1 MTDLLAT
8 VVSGDQSYSAEDS
21 RPLTQDTAGKLR
33 TSDPTVAG
41 LLGVGP
47 PRCVA
52 TFNRPA
58 DATQYSV
65 GDLIANSG
73 TAASVV
79 PIEFT
84 VPFTSGRV
92 TGCRCV
98 ITPASG
104 SLVIAACDFDLI
116 LFRPEASIPFADA
129 GYPADNAALVITGL
143 AQEEQIG
150 VLQFT
155 NANWRS
161 GAGSTTVAGASGYQR
176 GAIMS
181 SAPFFPFNISTAA
194 STTKIR
200 GVLQA
205 QGVWNPGAV
214 VNRFAFALDVT
225 PY

>member
-1 MTDLLAT
+1 MAEAKLEEIRAGIAALAALM
-8 VVSGDQSYSAEDS
+8 GE
-21 RPLTQDTAGKLR
+21 
-33 TSDPTVAG
+33 
-41 LLGVGP
+41 GP

-52 TFNRPA
+52 MFNRPA

-65 GDLIANSG
+65 GDNITATG
-73 TAASVV
+73 TAV

-84 VPFTSGRV
+84 IPFTSGRV

-116 LFRPEASIPFADA
+116 LFRPVADTPFAA
-129 GYPADNAALVITGL
+129 GAYPADNAALVIPGL
-143 AQEEQIG
+143 GQEEQIG

-155 NANWRS
+155 NSNWRS

-181 SAPFFPFNISTAA
+181 SAPFFPFNISGITGA
-194 STTKIR
+194 TTIR
-200 GVLQA
+200 ALVQA

-214 VNRFAFALDVT
+214 VNKFAFALDVT